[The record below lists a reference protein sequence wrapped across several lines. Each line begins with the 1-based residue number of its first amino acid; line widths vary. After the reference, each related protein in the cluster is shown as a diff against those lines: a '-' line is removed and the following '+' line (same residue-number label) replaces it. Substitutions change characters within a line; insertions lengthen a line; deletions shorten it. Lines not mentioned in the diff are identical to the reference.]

1 MVTNYYNSVY
11 RKKVKHEGSS
21 WKEKAV
27 NQGTRDF
34 NRYLAVTP
42 TRQEVFLNDA
52 TISIG
57 VSIQNSMQN
66 LVGDRYEKNILG
78 SLEDNLKT
86 GDLINWND
94 DYWLIVTEER
104 LVIPTHFKGKI
115 RFCNHYLKWN
125 DQGNIHTIPAHIITS
140 RAFAL
145 NEGQKAG
152 LTYEEGGMV
161 VLAMLPHNEKTAT
174 ISRYHRF
181 IIKERAWR
189 VVSTDVLSV
198 DNLMFIR
205 LEEDQINL
213 AKDDL
218 IEGIADRYVPD
229 EEIIEEI
236 EGYVYGII
244 GEDQIVSNQSAEY
257 VAIRDGE
264 TEGLSV
270 IFSVDDPVLATLVVE
285 NTENPTI
292 IKANSSGI
300 VGTVSLSCEFVDTGQ
315 VITKFIK
322 VTSLW
327 GG

>member
-1 MVTNYYNSVY
+1 MVTDYYNNVY
-11 RKKVKHEGSS
+11 RKKVNHKGSS
-21 WKEKAV
+21 LKEKAV
-27 NQGTRDF
+27 DRGVRDF
-34 NRYLAVTP
+34 NKYLAVTP
-42 TRQEVFLNDA
+42 TRQEVFLNDSIIA
-52 TISIG
+52 IG

-78 SLEDNLKT
+78 SLDDNLKI
-86 GDLINWND
+86 GDLIKWND

-125 DQGNIHTIPAHIITS
+125 HQGIVHNVPAHVITS

-145 NEGQKAG
+145 SEGQKAG
-152 LTYEEGGMV
+152 LTFEEGGMV
-161 VLAMLPHNEKTAT
+161 VLAMLPHNEVTTT

-181 IIKERAWR
+181 IIKERAWK
-189 VVSTDVLSV
+189 VVSTDILSV

-218 IEGIADRYVPD
+218 NEGIADRFRPGED
-229 EEIIEEI
+229 TSQEI
-236 EGYVYGII
+236 EGYVYEIT
-244 GEDQIVSNQSAEY
+244 GEDKIVSNQSSEY
-257 VAIRDGE
+257 IATRDGE
-264 TEGLSV
+264 TEGISV
-270 IFSVDDPVLATLVVE
+270 VFSIDDPVLATLAVE

-292 IKANSSGI
+292 VKANSSGI
-300 VGTVSLSCEFVDTGQ
+300 VGTVTLSCEFIDTGQ
-315 VITKFIK
+315 TITKSIK